1 MEATMACNSIS
12 PFEVDASLAS
22 SPCFSG
28 RSSFSTRLP
37 TIAVSNAGYLYLA
50 IRSGQRGSYGGNS
63 SAPRSLPPSSV
74 HLSREKYVAPKF
86 EETPGDDDETLV
98 EKMRG
103 LLKERRTDEAWQVM
117 QILTRAGKLPDRQCA
132 SRLVAQLAHRGVP
145 SSLAR
150 AQQVLSRLRTQ
161 DRLDLLD
168 SDALG
173 LLAMASARS
182 GAARYA
188 LNVLQVMFEMGFYPS
203 VKVWSAVVSRLGR
216 HVDDCLLALELF
228 DDVCLRVREAESQS
242 LDVKSTRPD
251 TGAFNAA
258 LNACATLGFAAKG
271 EELMGT
277 LEIFNLEPDD
287 ITFNT
292 LIKLY
297 AKTEQR
303 ELLKSVPD
311 QMVENGVKPD
321 QATLN
326 SLVAAYVGLGD
337 LVAAEALLRR
347 LQDGDRESGSWWG
360 AHLKPDVRTYT
371 TMMKGYVQKGRRS
384 DAMRTLLAMQMDK
397 DPRSAPNEVTYT
409 TAISSCV
416 RLGLMDEA
424 SAVLQE
430 MARQNIP
437 ANVVTYNVLLK
448 GYCTTRRLQKAQAV
462 VADMEKVG
470 IALDVVS
477 YNTMINGCIE
487 ADDNIGA
494 LDYFKKMREAGI
506 APSAVSYTTLMKAFG
521 RNGQPKQVHLVF
533 EEMRS
538 DPSMKTDAIAWNV
551 LLDSYCRN
559 GRAADAK
566 RMFLKMKEDRVQ
578 PTAYTYATL
587 VKGYAEAGMAGEV
600 LVLWREIKERTDDE
614 VNPLQPDEVLLNCL
628 VDTCVRAGFFQKA
641 LEVVACMEEKGIPA
655 NKTKYKRIFIELYS
669 NLYTG
674 KHASQRRRDRSE
686 EKRDAV
692 EAFKFWLGMPNKYYN
707 GSDDW
712 KAS

>member
-1 MEATMACNSIS
+1 MKW
-12 PFEVDASLAS
+12 
-22 SPCFSG
+22 
-28 RSSFSTRLP
+28 
-37 TIAVSNAGYLYLA
+37 
-50 IRSGQRGSYGGNS
+50 Q
-63 SAPRSLPPSSV
+63 
-74 HLSREKYVAPKF
+74 
-86 EETPGDDDETLV
+86 ETPGDDDATLI

-117 QILTRAGKLPDRQCA
+117 HILTRAGKLPDRQCA

-150 AQQVLSRLRTQ
+150 AQQVLSNLRTQ

-168 SDALG
+168 SDSLG

-188 LNVLQVMFEMGFYPS
+188 LNVLQVMFDMGLYPS

-228 DDVCLRVREAESQS
+228 QDVCLRVQGAEAQGM
-242 LDVKSTRPD
+242 DVKSARPD

-258 LNACATLGFAAKG
+258 LNASATLGFAGRG
-271 EELMGT
+271 EELMRT
-277 LEIFNLEPDD
+277 LTRFGLEPDE

-303 ELLKSVPD
+303 ELLKGVPHL
-311 QMVENGVKPD
+311 MVENKVKPD
-321 QATLN
+321 QFTLN

-337 LVAAEALLRR
+337 LREAEALLRR
-347 LQDGDRESGSWWG
+347 VKGGEKSESWWG
-360 AHLKPDVRTYT
+360 ANLRPDVRTYT

-384 DAMRTLLAMQMDK
+384 DAMRTMLAMQVGK
-397 DPRSAPNEVTYT
+397 DPRCSPNEVTYT

-424 SAVLQE
+424 CAVLQE
-430 MARQNIP
+430 MTLQKIP

-448 GYCTTRRLQKAQAV
+448 GYCSSRQLQKAHGV
-462 VADMEKVG
+462 VADMEKAG
-470 IALDVVS
+470 ISLDVVS

-487 ADDNIGA
+487 VDDNAGA

-533 EEMRS
+533 EEMQS
-538 DPSMKTDAIAWNV
+538 DPTMKTDAIAWNV

-566 RMFLKMKEDRVQ
+566 RMFLKMKEDRC
-578 PTAYTYATL
+578 ANSA
-587 VKGYAEAGMAGEV
+587 
-600 LVLWREIKERTDDE
+600 LVLHRASSLPFTFNANCCQCPRHIHELIPSFVRMVIEIC
-614 VNPLQPDEVLLNCL
+614 LQD
-628 VDTCVRAGFFQKA
+628 
-641 LEVVACMEEKGIPA
+641 
-655 NKTKYKRIFIELYS
+655 
-669 NLYTG
+669 
-674 KHASQRRRDRSE
+674 
-686 EKRDAV
+686 
-692 EAFKFWLGMPNKYYN
+692 
-707 GSDDW
+707 
-712 KAS
+712 